1 VDLRS
6 KHTAVNYEHRVST
19 VYNYVNMDYKAQ
31 DSQGCSFVA
40 DINDNS
46 GVGGYGVRFVTI
58 SFPHTSGSKI
68 FSFMLS

>member
-1 VDLRS
+1 
-6 KHTAVNYEHRVST
+6 
-19 VYNYVNMDYKAQ
+19 MDYKAQ